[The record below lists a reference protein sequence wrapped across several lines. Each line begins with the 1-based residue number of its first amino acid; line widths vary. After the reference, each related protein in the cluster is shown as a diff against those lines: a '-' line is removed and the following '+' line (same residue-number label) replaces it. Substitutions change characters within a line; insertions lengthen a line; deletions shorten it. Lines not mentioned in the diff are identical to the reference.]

1 MSIHKLVKQY
11 QDAIQVTIDKARLV
25 VIFDGTDRNSIDELR
40 EALLTLGEITI
51 QLDELTHDCD

>member
-1 MSIHKLVKQY
+1 MSLHKLVKQY

-40 EALLTLGEITI
+40 EALLRLGEITI
-51 QLDELTHDCD
+51 QLDELTTDCD